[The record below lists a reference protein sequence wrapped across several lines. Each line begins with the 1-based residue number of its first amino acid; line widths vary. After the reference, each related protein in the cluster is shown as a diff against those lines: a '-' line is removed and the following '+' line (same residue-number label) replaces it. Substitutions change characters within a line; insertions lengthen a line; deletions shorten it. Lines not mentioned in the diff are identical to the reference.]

1 MTNKYTREL
10 RELDTPELERRLHE
24 VEQDLMNVR
33 FGLATRQTENT
44 ARLSQSKHQIARIK
58 TIMTEREQEA

>member
-10 RELDTPELERRLHE
+10 RTLDLPDLEQRLVEAQNELIG
-24 VEQDLMNVR
+24 VR

-44 ARLSQSKHQIARIK
+44 ARLSQIKRQIARIE
-58 TIMTEREQEA
+58 TLLAEMREEA

>member
-10 RELDTPELERRLHE
+10 RELDNVELERRLHE

-44 ARLSQSKHQIARIK
+44 ARLGESKRQIARIK
-58 TIMTEREQEA
+58 TIMTERRQEA

>member
-1 MTNKYTREL
+1 MTNKLTREL
-10 RELDTPELERRLHE
+10 RELDPHELERRLHE

-44 ARLSQSKHQIARIK
+44 ARLTASKRQIARIK
-58 TIMTEREQEA
+58 TIMTERQEEA

>member
-10 RELDTPELERRLHE
+10 RVLDLPDLEQRLVEAQNELIG
-24 VEQDLMNVR
+24 VR

-44 ARLSQSKHQIARIK
+44 ARLSQIKRQIARIE
-58 TIMTEREQEA
+58 TLLAEMREEA

>member
-1 MTNKYTREL
+1 MTNKHTREL

-44 ARLSQSKHQIARIK
+44 ARLSTSKQQIARIK
-58 TIMTEREQEA
+58 TLMTERQQEV